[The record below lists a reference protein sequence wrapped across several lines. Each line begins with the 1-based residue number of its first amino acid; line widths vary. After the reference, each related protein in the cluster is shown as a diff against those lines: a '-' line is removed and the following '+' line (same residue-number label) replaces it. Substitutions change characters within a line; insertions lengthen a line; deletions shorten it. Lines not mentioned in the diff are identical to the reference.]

1 MIALA
6 PPPLEQLYFLGS
18 HVALSTCPRL
28 TLLSALQLRA
38 HSAQGGLDSNLAAAV
53 QLHEA
58 LVVAAHV
65 LRGEVIHLLLRGF
78 CHEGRS
84 LRNAGGE
91 ARLGAS
97 LQGTDSAMLLRTLL
111 PRAPIDPIDTSASP
125 GAVVAAAMLDPAYQ
139 LK

>member
-1 MIALA
+1 MQMM
-6 PPPLEQLYFLGS
+6 E
-18 HVALSTCPRL
+18 PRP
-28 TLLSALQLRA
+28 
-38 HSAQGGLDSNLAAAV
+38 V
-53 QLHEA
+53 
-58 LVVAAHV
+58 
-65 LRGEVIHLLLRGF
+65 
-78 CHEGRS
+78 EGRS

>member
-1 MIALA
+1 MGLDW
-6 PPPLEQLYFLGS
+6 PWPD
-18 HVALSTCPRL
+18 L
-28 TLLSALQLRA
+28 TLDLVGSACSGSGQV
-38 HSAQGGLDSNLAAAV
+38 SQ
-53 QLHEA
+53 
-58 LVVAAHV
+58 
-65 LRGEVIHLLLRGF
+65 
-78 CHEGRS
+78 
-84 LRNAGGE
+84 